1 MTQKQEIQLFED
13 RKVRSV
19 WDSEQEKWY
28 ISVVDVCHILT
39 DQPDYDHAKN
49 YWKVLKH
56 RLIKEGNES
65 VTNCNQ
71 LKLVSPKDGKAYKTD
86 VADVEQLFRLIQSIP
101 SPKAE
106 PFKLWMAQVASQR
119 LDQMQDPELSI
130 DQAIVDYKR
139 LGYSDKW
146 INSRIKGIEV
156 RKELTDEWD
165 RAGVKQGQQYASLTD
180 IITKEWSGMTMRQY
194 KQHKGLKKENLR
206 DNMSNVELALN
217 MLAEAST
224 VEISKQK
231 NPQGFQESA
240 QVAKE
245 GGSVAKAAR
254 KQLESTTGKSAIS
267 ASKASDFLLPVDN
280 EMKTKSVVAA
290 VIIQNG
296 KIFATQRGYGD
307 WKGWWEFPGGKIEP
321 DETPQDAL
329 RREIREELATD
340 VSVGDLIHTVEYD
353 YPKFHLS
360 MQCFLCTIVGDAPTL
375 LEHEAARWLP
385 KEDLQSVQWLPADV
399 EVLSLIEPK
408 LTESCPTP

>member
-13 RKVRSV
+13 RKVRTV
-19 WDSEQEKWY
+19 WNSETEQWFFCVTD
-28 ISVVDVCHILT
+28 VVEVLT
-39 DQPDYDHAKN
+39 DSVNPTDYIKKMKKRDPVLAEGWGQIVTPLSIQTPGGKQ
-49 YWKVLKH
+49 KV
-56 RLIKEGNES
+56 
-65 VTNCNQ
+65 NCATQ
-71 LKLVSPKDGKAYKTD
+71 QG
-86 VADVEQLFRLIQSIP
+86 LFRLIQSIP

-119 LDQMQDPELSI
+119 LDQLQDPELSI
-130 DQAIVDYKR
+130 NQAIVDYKR

-156 RKELTDEWD
+156 RKELTDEWE

-180 IITKEWSGMTMRQY
+180 IITKEWSGMTTRQY

-267 ASKASDFLLPVDN
+267 ASKASDYL
-280 EMKTKSVVAA
+280 
-290 VIIQNG
+290 
-296 KIFATQRGYGD
+296 
-307 WKGWWEFPGGKIEP
+307 
-321 DETPQDAL
+321 
-329 RREIREELATD
+329 
-340 VSVGDLIHTVEYD
+340 
-353 YPKFHLS
+353 
-360 MQCFLCTIVGDAPTL
+360 L
-375 LEHEAARWLP
+375 LEEN
-385 KEDLQSVQWLPADV
+385 K
-399 EVLSLIEPK
+399 K
-408 LTESCPTP
+408 K